1 MIHEKRTLAEL
12 MQENDKKE
20 SRKKES
26 SAPAA
31 KHSENEKLPPSRQG
45 KSRLETWVSRDAK
58 KQLRLLAVEEEK
70 RPGSV
75 ATGRTEL
82 VIQEP
87 RQTTDCVMKT
97 SHPR

>member
-12 MQENDKKE
+12 MQENDEKE

-70 RPGSV
+70 SQDQLLRDGLNLLFRSHGRPPI
-75 ATGRTEL
+75 A
-82 VIQEP
+82 
-87 RQTTDCVMKT
+87 
-97 SHPR
+97 